1 MEKLTSS
8 INHKTHQLQKAW
20 EPILTAH
27 STNML
32 IYTPGIY
39 PLISSVFPAT
49 IAIMIMMKMMI
60 IIITYFIYFLP
71 SYNCKC
77 HYSYYRHAFFVSV
90 FSFSSFSILSIRSY
104 KKDNVT
110 LFGFVSTLLSS
121 LTFYYYVTISY
132 YYCYYCA
139 Y

>member
-1 MEKLTSS
+1 
-8 INHKTHQLQKAW
+8 
-20 EPILTAH
+20 
-27 STNML
+27 ML

-77 HYSYYRHAFFVSV
+77 HYSYYQPVQYSLSV
-90 FSFSSFSILSIRSY
+90 KTPAL
-104 KKDNVT
+104 N
-110 LFGFVSTLLSS
+110 
-121 LTFYYYVTISY
+121 YYDAPHMTGG
-132 YYCYYCA
+132 
-139 Y
+139 